1 MKDGCSLCGGKVRN
15 GICTECG
22 MDNRKSDKMYRHALN
37 QGECKQESLT
47 HVHND
52 KNKAEQYRAPVM
64 NKTRET
70 KSAYTQ
76 KKPQSQNHAQKSSAS
91 CQKKSFQPSGSYSSY
106 KYTSY
111 SGNTGKGKNR
121 TLLAVVIAGII
132 MIIGIVA
139 TSIASYSEFASM
151 TPEYLGEDYEIY
163 PVPEEEWNPA
173 KNLNPEGDTWKQ
185 ALEPGTYVAGVDLPE
200 GKYEVT
206 GNGGSSFQ
214 VTDARNAAYMTESFT
229 MNDDDIAEIYEVSVY
244 DVVIY
249 EGALIYVDGMR
260 PVVFKTEN
268 GQVQDMKA
276 KLENPLKETF
286 EITGQAIAGV
296 DFPAGTYDIT
306 AVGEEYGVLKYEIPQ
321 QDESAYPLSFSVL
334 MDGAPSAEY
343 PEYCKVYK
351 NVVLPDGAI
360 IDTDEFT
367 VNLVPSQEIT
377 TEDYSNFYDNMY

>member
-52 KNKAEQYRAPVM
+52 KNKAEQ
-64 NKTRET
+64 
-70 KSAYTQ
+70 
-76 KKPQSQNHAQKSSAS
+76 NHAQKSSAS
-91 CQKKSFQPSGSYSSY
+91 RQKKSFQPSGSYSSY

-111 SGNTGKGKNR
+111 SGNTGKRKNGI
-121 TLLAVVIAGII
+121 LLAVLIAGIV

-163 PVPEEEWNPA
+163 PDPEEWADHSFAEPIRE
-173 KNLNPEGDTWKQ
+173 LNPEGDTWEQ

-206 GNGGSSFQ
+206 GKGGSSFQ

-260 PVVFKTEN
+260 PVIFKTEN

-286 EITGQAIAGV
+286 EITGQAVAGV

-321 QDESAYPLSFSVL
+321 QSESAYPLSFSVL

-367 VNLVPSQEIT
+367 VNLVPSPEII
-377 TEDYSNFYDNMY
+377 TEDYWNFYDNMY